1 MDRGGRRGFSRGASG
16 RGGGM
21 GRGTGRRGGAF
32 DRPAARGGGGFK
44 PNSDWRRNG
53 AATSGGTYRGR
64 GGPSRGGRRG
74 GAARGR
80 GGFGGG
86 GGGGGAQGRSFKGG
100 SRVLVEPHRFPGV
113 FIVRGKEDAMCTRN
127 LLPGDTVYG
136 EKRVSVESVDSKSGE
151 KSKIEYRIWNPFRSK
166 MAAAILGGIER
177 FPIEPGSKVLY
188 LGAASGTT
196 VSHVSDIV
204 GANGVVYAVE
214 FSHRSGRDLVT
225 LAQRRPNIVP
235 IIEDARYPARYRML
249 VPMVDTIFA
258 DVAQPD
264 QARIL
269 AMNAAYFLKT
279 GGYFMISIKAS
290 CVDST
295 AAPAAVFASEVEN
308 LQKERFRP
316 LEQLTLEPYER
327 DHAVV
332 IGSYRTAAKS

>member
-1 MDRGGRRGFSRGASG
+1 MDRGGRRGFSRGGGGSG
-16 RGGGM
+16 RGA
-21 GRGTGRRGGAF
+21 GRRGGSF
-32 DRPAARGGGGFK
+32 DRPAPRGGGGFK

-53 AATSGGTYRGR
+53 APPSGGGGFRGR
-64 GGPSRGGRRG
+64 GAPSRGNRRG
-74 GAARGR
+74 GAGRGR
-80 GGFGGG
+80 GASGGR
-86 GGGGGAQGRSFKGG
+86 GAQGRSLKGG

-113 FIVRGKEDAMCTRN
+113 FIVRGKEDALCTRN
-127 LLPGDTVYG
+127 LVPGDTVYG
-136 EKRVSVESVDSKSGE
+136 EKRVSVEAVDPKSGE

-204 GANGVVYAVE
+204 GPNGVVYAVE

-249 VPMVDTIFA
+249 VPMVDAVFA

-269 AMNAAYFLKT
+269 AMNAAYFLRT

-332 IGSYRTAAKS
+332 IGTYRTAAKPKT